1 MILPASSQR
10 PSKAE
15 LVTIG
20 IGQVEEPLAPFGI
33 AGRRIWAVA
42 RRDHSRMEGVNVGV
56 VEDHASPPGPLSL
69 GRLRDEIEIAG
80 SRPKARECC
89 VLTAVNDLK
98 SQHAIEAD
106 GPRHIVGGERD
117 GADAFDHG
125 GKAP

>member
-1 MILPASSQR
+1 MILPTSSQW

-15 LVTIG
+15 FVTIG

-42 RRDHSRMEGVNVGV
+42 RRDHSRMEGVNVGA
-56 VEDHASPPGPLSL
+56 VEDHPSPPGPLSL

-80 SRPKARECC
+80 SGPKAREYC
-89 VLTAVNDLK
+89 VLTAVHDLK

-106 GPRHIVGGERD
+106 GPRHIVVSVM
-117 GADAFDHG
+117 ALMPSIMAN
-125 GKAP
+125 AP